1 MGIKVFSKTWL
12 EGLYAYGKIQFLAY
26 DNGYVL
32 YNNPDYLISRGGLI
46 FYHYFNN
53 YSQITLGYLFENKE
67 QITSED
73 PYTHHLVMAGLN
85 IKF

>member
-1 MGIKVFSKTWL
+1 M
-12 EGLYAYGKIQFLAY
+12 AH

-46 FYHYFNN
+46 FYQYFNN
-53 YSQITLGYLFENKE
+53 YTQLILSFQLENKE
-67 QITSED
+67 QITSQD
-73 PYTHHLVMAGLN
+73 PYIHHFVMAGLN